1 MSPKPQSISFD
12 RERWQRALADISEA
26 LGKEGPEL
34 HLCLIGSAACLFGG
48 MDGRT
53 SRDLDVWK
61 PASDY
66 DLLELKNA
74 VEAAGLLFDPK
85 GHLDPE
91 LPYLQ
96 IVEPGLT
103 QIGDFNPVRIDR
115 LGRLILLRPPIE
127 NLIAAKLI
135 RSEAKDVEDIQFLY
149 QLHQPD
155 PLRIKQII
163 ESFPAFARQRAG
175 ENLIYLEILK

>member
-1 MSPKPQSISFD
+1 MSPEPQSISFD

-26 LGKEGPEL
+26 LGNEGPEL
-34 HLCLIGSAACLFGG
+34 QLCLIGSAACLFGG

-53 SRDLDVWK
+53 SRDLDIWK

-66 DLLELKNA
+66 DLLELKSA
-74 VEAAGLLFDPK
+74 VESAGLLFDPK

-91 LPYLQ
+91 LPYIQ

-103 QIGDFNPVRIDR
+103 QIGDFKPVRIDR

-135 RSEAKDVEDIQFLY
+135 RSEPKDIEDIQFLY
-149 QLHQPD
+149 KLHQPD
-155 PLRIKQII
+155 PNRIKQII
-163 ESFPAFARQRAG
+163 ESFPASARERAG
-175 ENLIYLEILK
+175 ENIIYLEILK